1 MQSGGTTKLHRKS
14 GFGLHQLRN
23 CSSKAYTEKIT
34 EGGGIETV
42 PGLPE
47 VDPKLYAG
55 RGML

>member
-23 CSSKAYTEKIT
+23 CSSNASPEMIP
-34 EGGGIETV
+34 EGRGMETV
-42 PGLPE
+42 PGQPE

>member
-23 CSSKAYTEKIT
+23 CSCNASTEMIP
-34 EGGGIETV
+34 EGGGMETV